1 MSVSAGRNMCCA
13 WSGSFARP
21 VAVEDGSSIPPT
33 GNQPS
38 ATANTVSRIIP
49 SQNSGIE

>member
-1 MSVSAGRNMCCA
+1 MWCA
-13 WSGSFARP
+13 WSASFASP
-21 VAVEDGSSIPPT
+21 VSFESGSVIPPT

-38 ATANTVSRIIP
+38 FTEKKVSSSIP